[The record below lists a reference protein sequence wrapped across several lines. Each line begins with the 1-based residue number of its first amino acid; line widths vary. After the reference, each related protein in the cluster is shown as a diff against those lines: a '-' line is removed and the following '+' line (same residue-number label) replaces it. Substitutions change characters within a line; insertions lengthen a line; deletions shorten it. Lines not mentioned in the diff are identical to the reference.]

1 MPHLK
6 FTHSLQLQ
14 YRKSPNR
21 FTWQLVRLLVAAL
34 LSVCTLSTA
43 QSAITDKRPALG
55 LIAQDGQ
62 LLRNG
67 RPFRAMGINYFP
79 CLTDYLQNASKTEFV
94 SGFRILKQRYQIPFV
109 RFMAGPYAH
118 TGWKLYLDQPEE
130 YFRRFD
136 HFIETAEKEGIGLI
150 PSLFWYV
157 ATLPDLCDEPLSAL
171 GDSQSQC
178 RMLMRRYIKDVVGRY
193 VDSPAIWGWEL
204 GNEWMLYADLPQY
217 NHLPRPKI
225 GSKQARTAAD
235 KLTRPMLLDAYRD
248 FHQTVRRY
256 DSQRILMT
264 GDSIARPSAWHNRH
278 QDKWGQDSQEQWT
291 QTFRGDTPPEYSTV
305 SFHLYENAEKAY
317 FKQKDLSL
325 EQLVQTAVAIAR
337 KDKKIVWCGE
347 LGMPGNDDKARQF
360 FFRMMDAVGKSRI
373 DISAIWSFKLQGTAQ
388 KEWDISPTNERAYML
403 EAVQK
408 FNKRYALGD
417 WK

>member
-21 FTWQLVRLLVAAL
+21 FTWQLVRLVVAAF

-150 PSLFWYV
+150 PSILV
-157 ATLPDLCDEPLSAL
+157 RSNPPRS
-171 GDSQSQC
+171 
-178 RMLMRRYIKDVVGRY
+178 MRRTFECAGRQPKSMPHAHAPLHKRCGGSLCRLASHLGLGVGQRMDALCRFTPIQPSTKTKDR
-193 VDSPAIWGWEL
+193 
-204 GNEWMLYADLPQY
+204 
-217 NHLPRPKI
+217 
-225 GSKQARTAAD
+225 SKQARTAAD

-317 FKQKDLSL
+317 FKQQGLSL

-360 FFRMMDAVGKSRI
+360 FFRMMDAVEKSRI
-373 DISAIWSFKLQGTAQ
+373 EISAIWSFKIAGH
-388 KEWDISPTNERAYML
+388 SPKRMGYFPNE
-403 EAVQK
+403 
-408 FNKRYALGD
+408 
-417 WK
+417 